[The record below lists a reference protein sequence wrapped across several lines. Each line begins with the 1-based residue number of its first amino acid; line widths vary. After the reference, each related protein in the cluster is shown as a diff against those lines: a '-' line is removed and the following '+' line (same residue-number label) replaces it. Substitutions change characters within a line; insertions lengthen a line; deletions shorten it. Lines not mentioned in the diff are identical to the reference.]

1 MFKEICKKRYSPN
14 PKAIS
19 FDLGLPS
26 ARKRSFPS
34 QLFGGGRAWNWY
46 PEEYVNRP
54 WNWVALSSRIVV
66 AGRVMTLR
74 ASMDRVKVLCTSSAW
89 LDYISTIIFLTL
101 RNLKKE
107 KNVLLLN
114 TCHWKICN
122 KTKMKTNYKKK
133 RFCYHLTNVDL
144 YKDSRICVDVGT

>member
-34 QLFGGGRAWNWY
+34 QLFGGVRAWNWY
-46 PEEYVNRP
+46 PEEYVNRL
-54 WNWVALSSRIVV
+54 WSWETLSSRIVV

-74 ASMDRVKVLCTSSAW
+74 ASMDRVKVRLCTSSAW

-107 KNVLLLN
+107 KNDVLLLN

-133 RFCYHLTNVDL
+133 TILLPFNQCWF
-144 YKDSRICVDVGT
+144 I